1 MQLTKESKIKVLE
14 NFYALD
20 YVFFGKSVREAASCC
35 PALLNE
41 FVAVKGA
48 LLSVVIEMFKLVEHS
63 PAPLAER
70 VDSKKL
76 RNLSRKSARVA
87 RENCKRILASSKG
100 RADVK
105 ASLREVIA
113 QEENV
118 NVDELVQTKI
128 REKAFS
134 LAVDNLLIAKTIAES
149 KHYDKLNGW
158 EGKIIEDAYKVLR
171 DSLVENAMAIL
182 NGSE

>member
-1 MQLTKESKIKVLE
+1 MQLSKESKIRVLE

-20 YVFFGKSVREAASCC
+20 YVFFGKSVKEAAACC
-35 PALLNE
+35 PAMLNE
-41 FVAVKGA
+41 FIAVKGA
-48 LLSVVIEMFKLVEHS
+48 LLSVLVEMYKLVEHS
-63 PAPLAER
+63 PTALTER
-70 VDSKKL
+70 VSSKKL
-76 RNLSRKSARVA
+76 RNLARESARVA

-105 ASLREVIA
+105 ASLRETIA

-171 DSLVENAMAIL
+171 DSLVENAMVIID
-182 NGSE
+182 GSE